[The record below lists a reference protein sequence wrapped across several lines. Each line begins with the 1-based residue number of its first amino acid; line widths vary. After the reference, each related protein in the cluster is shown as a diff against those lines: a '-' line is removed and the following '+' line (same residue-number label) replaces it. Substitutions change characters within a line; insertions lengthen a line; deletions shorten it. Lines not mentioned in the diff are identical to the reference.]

1 MTNIPTFSA
10 GERLTAA
17 KLNRLADALRE
28 LQREA
33 AASRITSVNGGTF
46 SRTAGGTTL
55 DVRRAAPPQVPAQQT
70 ASPQRH
76 PFKVEVLEVAGERLI
91 GVFEPWVYVLS
102 TGASP
107 LKRVPTTAGGV
118 YGEFGAQFALLPTPP
133 PGRHSLF
140 LNVRHVP
147 GHWMVEGVD
156 GAGGAQPFFSE
167 IRGMSG
173 LSLDWD
179 DGGGNSAERLSFHVA
194 DVTRSVD
201 EAGAESFAV
210 VQRLR
215 STPFIPVVL
224 PDQNKL
230 TTAS

>member
-17 KLNRLADALRE
+17 KLNKLADALRE

-33 AASRITSVNGGTF
+33 AAARITAVNGGTF

-55 DVRRAAPPQVPAQQT
+55 DVRRAAPPQVPAQQA

-76 PFKVEVLEVAGERLI
+76 PFKVEVLEVAGERFI
-91 GVFEPWVYVLS
+91 GVFEPRVYVLS
-102 TGASP
+102 TGAAPIEWLPS
-107 LKRVPTTAGGV
+107 TAPGV
-118 YGEFGAQFALLPTPP
+118 YGELGARFALLETPA
-133 PGRHSLF
+133 PGMHRLY
-140 LNVRHVP
+140 LNVRHAP
-147 GHWMVEGVD
+147 GQWMVEGGD
-156 GAGGAQPFFSE
+156 GDGGAQPFYAE
-167 IRGMSG
+167 GRGMRG

-179 DGGGNSAERLSFHVA
+179 DGGGNNVERLSFYVA

-201 EAGAESFAV
+201 EAGVESFSV
-210 VQRLR
+210 VQHLR
-215 STPFIPVVL
+215 SSPFIPSFL

-230 TTAS
+230 FSGS

>member
-17 KLNRLADALRE
+17 KLNKLAAALRE

-33 AASRITSVNGGTF
+33 AASRITAVNGGTF
-46 SRTAGGTTL
+46 SRGAGGTTL

-70 ASPQRH
+70 AAPQRH
-76 PFKVEVLEVAGERLI
+76 PFKVEVLDVGGRRTL

-107 LKRVPTTAGGV
+107 ENWFPSTGGLV
-118 YGEFGAQFALLPTPP
+118 YGEPGARFALLPTPP
-133 PGRHSLF
+133 PGKHGLYLNMRHA
-140 LNVRHVP
+140 P
-147 GHWMVEGVD
+147 GRWLVEGGD
-156 GAGGAQPFFSE
+156 GDGGAFPFYAE
-167 IRGMSG
+167 GRGMIG

-179 DGGGNSAERLSFHVA
+179 DGGGNNVERFSFHVA
-194 DVTRSVD
+194 DVTISVD
-201 EAGAESFAV
+201 EAGVESFAV
-210 VQRLR
+210 AQFFR
-215 STPFIPVVL
+215 STPFIPFFL

-230 TTAS
+230 MSAS

>member
-1 MTNIPTFSA
+1 MIPKFHSGQTLKADDLNALVAEIAAVRKIAESA
-10 GERLTAA
+10 L
-17 KLNRLADALRE
+17 LRDVSG
-28 LQREA
+28 A
-33 AASRITSVNGGTF
+33 TF
-46 SRTAGGTTL
+46 SRSAAGTTL
-55 DVRRAAPPQVPAQQT
+55 SIPPPPRRRDDDEE
-70 ASPQRH
+70 ASAPQRH
-76 PFKVEVLEVAGERLI
+76 PFKVEVLDVGGRRTL

-107 LKRVPTTAGGV
+107 LKRVPTTAGGF
-118 YGEFGAQFALLPTPP
+118 YGELGAQFALLPTPP
-133 PGRHSLF
+133 PGRHSLS

-147 GHWMVEGVD
+147 GHWMVEGGD
-156 GAGGAQPFFSE
+156 GDGGAQPFYSE

-179 DGGGNSAERLSFHVA
+179 DGFGNSTERLSFHVA

-210 VQRLR
+210 VQHLR